1 MAKKPDSYEE
11 LDTTLQDENA
21 NWYNSN
27 LIYDLWQKGYPKE
40 IFLEVPNTTKY
51 LWMVYP
57 MHTLATNRIIS
68 TVISRKTSKRNMLH
82 DLKDMWQIGGLKV
95 LYAGFVP
102 SMLYLASGTLS

>member
-1 MAKKPDSYEE
+1 
-11 LDTTLQDENA
+11 
-21 NWYNSN
+21 
-27 LIYDLWQKGYPKE
+27 
-40 IFLEVPNTTKY
+40 
-51 LWMVYP
+51 

-82 DLKDMWQIGGLKV
+82 DFKDMWQIGGLKV